1 MAGLAGHA
9 LTSGGFT
16 AALTAFVVTGVVLVV
31 LLFAAA
37 LGTAIAQQRVTARLE
52 AGAATVK
59 RWGGHVLIA
68 VGVWLL
74 LLAVFRRHVRGRVPC
89 LADRMTGVWPST
101 LTCSAARRASNTP
114 RWLFAASGGTGNAS
128 L

>member
-9 LTSGGFT
+9 LTTGGFA
-16 AALTAFVVTGVVLVV
+16 AALTAFVATGVVLVA

-37 LGTAIAQQRVTARLE
+37 LGVAIAQQELTAQLKTS
-52 AGAATVK
+52 AATIK

-74 LLAVFRRHVRGRVPC
+74 ALAAFADTFARVFPV
-89 LADRMTGVWPST
+89 
-101 LTCSAARRASNTP
+101 
-114 RWLFAASGGTGNAS
+114 
-128 L
+128 

>member
-9 LTSGGFT
+9 LTTGGFA
-16 AALTAFVVTGVVLVV
+16 AALTAFVVTSVVLVA

-37 LGTAIAQQRVTARLE
+37 VGAAVAQQKVAAQLE

-59 RWGGHVLIA
+59 RWGGQVLIA

-74 LLAVFRRHVRGRVPC
+74 LLAFFADTFARV
-89 LADRMTGVWPST
+89 
-101 LTCSAARRASNTP
+101 TP
-114 RWLFAASGGTGNAS
+114 V
-128 L
+128 